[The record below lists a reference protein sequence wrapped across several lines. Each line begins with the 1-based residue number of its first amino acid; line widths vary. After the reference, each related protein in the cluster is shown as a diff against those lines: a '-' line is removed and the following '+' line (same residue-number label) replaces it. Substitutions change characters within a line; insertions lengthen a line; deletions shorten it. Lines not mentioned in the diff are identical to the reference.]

1 MEIAQVFFCISICI
15 NIRHLCQ
22 TSLFSFPQLDR
33 QQKRRLDT
41 FLDDG
46 HFVGY
51 MLLKFRPFLSDS
63 FDSHFM
69 NTSIH
74 AIRNTTFVVFMVIW
88 GGIFCV
94 FRICSNML

>member
-1 MEIAQVFFCISICI
+1 MKIAQVVFCMSICI

-46 HFVGY
+46 RFVGY
-51 MLLKFRPFLSDS
+51 MLLKFRPFLSGVANNETKIGRKICPLLATR
-63 FDSHFM
+63 SHIVL
-69 NTSIH
+69 IH
-74 AIRNTTFVVFMVIW
+74 I
-88 GGIFCV
+88 
-94 FRICSNML
+94 S

>member
-1 MEIAQVFFCISICI
+1 MKIAQVFFCISICI

-51 MLLKFRPFLSDS
+51 MLLKFRPFLYKK
-63 FDSHFM
+63 
-69 NTSIH
+69 
-74 AIRNTTFVVFMVIW
+74 
-88 GGIFCV
+88 
-94 FRICSNML
+94 FRRCQQ